1 MATANTEALIAAVG
15 DPDAYD
21 FQNCETRLD
30 RFGPYNKH
38 DVVAAILVS
47 KGTFS
52 QMAVLLGRNRSRV
65 RDYVLARPDVKE
77 IFDDIREGMLDQ
89 LEADTFHSAM
99 AGDPTDRRFLLTTV
113 GKNRGYSTRTEATG
127 ADNAPLIPVN
137 MDKLKDAPTADL
149 KSVVATLRKMI
160 GAK

>member
-1 MATANTEALIAAVG
+1 VANASTEELIAAVG
-15 DPDAYD
+15 DPEQYD
-21 FQNCETRLD
+21 FEGCQTRAD

-38 DVVAAILVS
+38 DVVAAILLS

-52 QMAVLLGRNRSRV
+52 QMAILLGRNRGRV
-65 RDYVLARPDVKE
+65 RDYVLSRPDVKE
-77 IFDDIREGMLDQ
+77 IFDDIREGLIDQ
-89 LEADTFHSAM
+89 LEADTFTSAI
-99 AGDPTDRRFLLTTV
+99 AGDPTDRRFLLTTI

-137 MDKLKDAPTADL
+137 MDKLKEAPTADL
-149 KSVVATLRKMI
+149 KSVVATLRKMV